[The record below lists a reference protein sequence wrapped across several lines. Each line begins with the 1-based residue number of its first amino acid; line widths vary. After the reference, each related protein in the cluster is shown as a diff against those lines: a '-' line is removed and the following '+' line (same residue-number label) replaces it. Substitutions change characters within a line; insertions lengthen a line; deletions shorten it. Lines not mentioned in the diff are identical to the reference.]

1 MKARLEKSISS
12 TKTPKTPKAHPHL
25 SPILHICPKVH
36 KAPKS
41 ICSSR
46 RTRVYLRDQ
55 LQIRGKYYSVHSHT
69 SPATKLVAR
78 TSAVQCKFY
87 RGMYS
92 VHDQGIAR
100 TQSPTNKNY
109 APELPTFGAIDGVS
123 PTEVQ
128 WKGLVHGEPPYGSRY
143 PLCQV
148 SMLWQRSAPH
158 RVGLLPVKRRE
169 GQRPRS
175 AGHLSRE
182 PGRLPA
188 RCSAR
193 SAS

>member
-1 MKARLEKSISS
+1 MLRLCHGLTRYCSTSGTGPLLSFHSISS
-12 TKTPKTPKAHPHL
+12 SALSLLPATAAGLSSARHRGRRADCATCDMHFRRRCIHL
-25 SPILHICPKVH
+25 SQS
-36 KAPKS
+36 AP
-41 ICSSR
+41 CSASF
-46 RTRVYLRDQ
+46 
-55 LQIRGKYYSVHSHT
+55 IEPCMCSV
-69 SPATKLVAR
+69 
-78 TSAVQCKFY
+78 Q
-87 RGMYS
+87 
-92 VHDQGIAR
+92 DQGIAR

-158 RVGLLPVKRRE
+158 RVGLLPAKRRE
-169 GQRPRS
+169 GRRPRS
-175 AGHLSRE
+175 AGQRSRE
-182 PGRLPA
+182 RVRLPA

>member
-1 MKARLEKSISS
+1 MLRLCHGLTRYCSTSGTGPLLSFHSISS
-12 TKTPKTPKAHPHL
+12 ALSLLPATAGLSSAPWPPGGLRHLCDVHFRRRCIHL
-25 SPILHICPKVH
+25 SQS
-36 KAPKS
+36 AP
-41 ICSSR
+41 CSASF
-46 RTRVYLRDQ
+46 
-55 LQIRGKYYSVHSHT
+55 IEPCMCSV
-69 SPATKLVAR
+69 
-78 TSAVQCKFY
+78 Q
-87 RGMYS
+87 
-92 VHDQGIAR
+92 DQGIAR

-169 GQRPRS
+169 GRRPRS